1 MIQRYHIGK
10 RLSEMVVHNGTVY
23 LAGQVAA
30 DGKLDMTGQT
40 KQVLAQ
46 IDAILA

>member
-30 DGKLDMTGQT
+30 DGKLD
-40 KQVLAQ
+40 
-46 IDAILA
+46 IDRTNETSVSAD